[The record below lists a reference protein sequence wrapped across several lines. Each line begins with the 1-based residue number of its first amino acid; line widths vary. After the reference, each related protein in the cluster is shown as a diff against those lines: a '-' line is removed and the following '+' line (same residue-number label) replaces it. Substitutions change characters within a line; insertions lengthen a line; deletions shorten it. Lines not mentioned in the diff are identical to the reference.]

1 MAVTLKIIAERAGL
15 SQSTVS
21 QILNRK
27 ANDFSS
33 EKTRQ
38 MVFQLANDLGY
49 KQKFGHKLLRGDKTR
64 TVAILLGM
72 NRVALEEQVQA
83 LILKLLDRLENRNY
97 SAYVVTLCDSTEKN
111 IETVRELIC
120 RGTESFIFL
129 GCPVGA
135 AELEQYILSEKRTL
149 IGCDSG
155 FTRKVA
161 VESSDSVAEILRFF
175 VDSGHENFRFFL
187 GSPPLRERL
196 TGLCKAFPKTP
207 VEELL
212 KKYMVDLGGLEDHN
226 DIDSFT
232 TLGYECTRRAFEAD
246 PNINACFY
254 LSDYFAIG
262 GVRYLMETGRKIG
275 SEVLVAGFNNIY
287 AVRSFPLP
295 ISSVAHDISAL
306 ADALIENMGGRDP
319 FEQRVPT
326 HTIIRKQ

>member
-72 NRVALEEQVQA
+72 NRVALEEQIQT

-97 SAYVVTLCDSTEKN
+97 SAYLVTLSSSAEKN
-111 IETVRELIC
+111 IETVRELIG
-120 RGTESFIFL
+120 RGAESFIFL

-135 AELEQYILSEKRTL
+135 EELERFILGEKRSL
-149 IGCDSG
+149 IGYDCGS
-155 FTRKVA
+155 FRKIA
-161 VESSDSVAEILRFF
+161 VGSSDSVAEILRFF
-175 VDSGHENFRFFL
+175 IDSGHENFRFFL
-187 GSPPLRERL
+187 GSSPLGERL
-196 TGLCKAFPKTP
+196 AGLCKVFPQTP
-207 VEELL
+207 IEELL
-212 KKYMVDLGGLEDHN
+212 KKYMVDLGDLEDHN

-232 TLGYECTRRAFEAD
+232 KLGYESTRQAFETD
-246 PNINACFY
+246 PSINGCFY
-254 LSDYFAIG
+254 LSDYFAMG
-262 GVRYLMETGRKIG
+262 GIRYLIETNRKIG
-275 SEVLVAGFNNIY
+275 SDVLVAGFNNIY

-295 ISSVAHDISAL
+295 ISSVAHDIPAL
-306 ADALIENMGGRDP
+306 ADALIENMGGREA
-319 FEQRVPT
+319 FEQSIPT
-326 HTIIRKQ
+326 HTIIRK

>member
-49 KQKFGHKLLRGDKTR
+49 KQKFGHKLLRVDKTH

-72 NRVALEEQVQA
+72 NRVALEEQVQT

-111 IETVRELIC
+111 LETVKELIS

-129 GCPVGA
+129 GCPVGET
-135 AELEQYILSEKRTL
+135 ELEQYIESEKRTF
-149 IGCDSG
+149 IGCDCSL
-155 FTRKVA
+155 TRKIA
-161 VESSDSVAEILRFF
+161 VGSSDSVAEILRFF
-175 VDSGHENFRFFL
+175 IDSGHENFRFFL
-187 GSPPLRERL
+187 GSPPLGERL
-196 TGLCKAFPKTP
+196 AGLRKVFPQTP

-212 KKYMVDLGGLEDHN
+212 KKHMVALGNLVDHN

-232 TLGYECTRRAFEAD
+232 KLGYESTKLAFEAD
-246 PNINACFY
+246 PTINACFY
-254 LSDYFAIG
+254 LSDYFAMG
-262 GVRYLMETGRKIG
+262 GVRYLTETGRKIG
-275 SEVLVAGFNNIY
+275 SDVLVAGFNNIY

-295 ISSVAHDISAL
+295 ISSVAHDIPAM
-306 ADALIENMGGRDP
+306 ADALIENMGGREP
-319 FEQRVPT
+319 LKQSIPT
-326 HTIIRKQ
+326 HTIIRK